1 MARPRGGGFIPYSR
15 TDRAWTV
22 SAPCKRHVT
31 TTPTES
37 CCNLYKNNLG
47 RRSGA
52 RSAAA
57 HVRPP
62 APQVRSSCAVS
73 TAGPRASHVH
83 TYMHAHGTKNSYGA
97 SGWRAAQRAAGAGC
111 SQLLLLVVVAVA
123 LQVEQCGLDLL
134 RVLWRE
140 VERAREVHHR
150 LLRPAELLV
159 QLAHRQVDHALLW
172 RDLDQQL
179 QLGERRL
186 ALVHREQHLRLLEAG
201 EGVARVDLDCLAQLL
216 ERLRVL
222 PRPVQRHAEVAV

>member
-1 MARPRGGGFIPYSR
+1 MLRPHRPR
-15 TDRAWTV
+15 A
-22 SAPCKRHVT
+22 AVT
-31 TTPTES
+31 
-37 CCNLYKNNLG
+37 CIKIIWGDALVRG
-47 RRSGA
+47 RRRRTLDHPHR

-57 HVRPP
+57 
-62 APQVRSSCAVS
+62 APSPLQGPGPLTYTHTCTR
-73 TAGPRASHVH
+73 TAQKIATV
-83 TYMHAHGTKNSYGA
+83 
-97 SGWRAAQRAAGAGC
+97 RAAQRAAGAGC

>member
-1 MARPRGGGFIPYSR
+1 MYDHRPR
-15 TDRAWTV
+15 A
-22 SAPCKRHVT
+22 VT
-31 TTPTES
+31 H
-37 CCNLYKNNLG
+37 LYKNNLG
-47 RRSGA
+47 DALVHG
-52 RSAAA
+52 
-57 HVRPP
+57 RPP

-73 TAGPRASHVH
+73 AGPRASHVH
-83 TYMHAHGTKNSYGA
+83 TYMHAHGTKNTLRLRSTV
-97 SGWRAAQRAAGAGC
+97 RAAQRAAGAGC